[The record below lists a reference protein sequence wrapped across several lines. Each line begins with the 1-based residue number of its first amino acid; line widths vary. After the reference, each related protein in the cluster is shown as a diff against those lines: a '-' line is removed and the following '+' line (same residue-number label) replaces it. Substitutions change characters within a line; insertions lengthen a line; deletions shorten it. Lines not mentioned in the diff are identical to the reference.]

1 MISTIGNVFHFNKA
15 PVTTLPVDL
24 LLVRNGKS
32 EGAIAISKARL
43 GKKTEINERFLH
55 LHNSKWRL
63 THAGVKQAKITGK
76 WIRENFPN
84 KFDVYLTGEY
94 NRSLETAASLDLP
107 DAKWMPSLYLRPRDY
122 GLLASLDFLPD
133 KNEIQKHL
141 ANRERDAFYWTPP
154 NGESIA
160 HLTLRT
166 ERVIHFLRTHVPTN
180 GSAII
185 VTHRDVMETM
195 RIRLE
200 HILQLDYHE
209 VIMNAK
215 DPFKLDY
222 CSVLHY
228 TRRNPKTGEIS
239 PLYRWMRIVTPWIG
253 KKGLDREFIEFKI
266 KSYTNDSL
274 IREIGSAVNNKII
287 PISNSETNK

>member
-1 MISTIGNVFHFNKA
+1 MLSFSKNFSRLSPKPIAK
-15 PVTTLPVDL
+15 LPIDL
-24 LLVRNGKS
+24 VLVRNGMS
-32 EGAIAISKARL
+32 EVAIAIKKARL
-43 GKKTEINERFLH
+43 GKKTEIDEHFLH

-63 THAGVKQAKITGK
+63 TKLGVEQAKATGN
-76 WIRENFPN
+76 WIKQNFSR
-84 KFDVYLTGEY
+84 FDAYLTGEY
-94 NRSLETAASLDLP
+94 SRSLETAASLGLP

-122 GLLASLDFLPD
+122 GLLASLDFLPS
-133 KNEIQKHL
+133 KKELAKHM

-166 ERVIHFLRTHVPTN
+166 ERVIHFLRTNVPTD

-200 HILQLDYHE
+200 HILQLDYPE

-215 DPFKLDY
+215 GPYKLNY

-228 TRRNPKTGEIS
+228 TRRNPKTGELS
-239 PLYRWMRIVTPWIG
+239 PLYKWMRIVTPWVG
-253 KKGLDREFIEFKI
+253 TDHDDKKFMEI
-266 KSYTNDSL
+266 KFRKFTNESL
-274 IREIGSAVNNKII
+274 MSEIGAAAPK
-287 PISNSETNK
+287 SN